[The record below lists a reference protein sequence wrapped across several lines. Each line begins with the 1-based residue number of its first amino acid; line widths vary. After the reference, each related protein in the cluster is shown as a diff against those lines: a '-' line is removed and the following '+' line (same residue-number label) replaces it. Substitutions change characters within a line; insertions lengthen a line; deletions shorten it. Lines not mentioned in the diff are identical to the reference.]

1 MTERDFKNFKR
12 LLYFLPIITLL
23 ASLLIQWGSYQ
34 ANSANY
40 KSRDEDHRIQ
50 VEKRLDK
57 VENEKAD
64 ADVVGAKFSNVEW
77 KLDLILNYM
86 GIKSDRPIKVK
97 K

>member
-1 MTERDFKNFKR
+1 MTERDFRNFKK
-12 LLYFLPIITLL
+12 LLYLLPIITLI
-23 ASLLIQWGSYQ
+23 ASLLIQWGGYQ

-40 KSRDEDHRIQ
+40 KSRFEDHRIQ

-64 ADVVGAKFSNVEW
+64 ADVVESKFSNVEW
-77 KLDLILNYM
+77 KLDLILNDM
-86 GIKSDRPIKVK
+86 GIKSDRPLKVK